1 MVALRMPV
9 NEQSTVEEVEEYF
22 ASFAEAFK
30 EQVRI
35 KAENVQE
42 QPGEER

>member
-9 NEQSTVEEVEEYF
+9 SEQSTVEEVEEYF
-22 ASFAEAFK
+22 ASFAEVFK

-35 KAENVQE
+35 KEENAQE
-42 QPGEER
+42 NSVEER

>member
-9 NEQSTVEEVEEYF
+9 NEQSTVEGVEEYF
-22 ASFAEAFK
+22 ASFAEVFK

-35 KAENVQE
+35 KEENAQE
-42 QPGEER
+42 NSGEER